1 MATQPGV
8 LLWTA
13 TLVKGGENQVGR
25 TRENKAAIVSELK
38 DALSEAQLALVI
50 DYQGLT
56 VSDITEL
63 RSRLRQ
69 ADGVCKVT
77 KNTLMQLA
85 VEDDENWQPMS
96 QFLQGTSAFLL
107 VKDDIGGVVRAYQG
121 FRKDT
126 KKTEFRGGVMQ
137 GQALNEDQVKA
148 IADLPSKEE
157 LIAQVAGA
165 INSIA
170 SKLAIGINEVPTS
183 IGRGINEVPNSVG
196 RVVAA
201 IAAKEEDSQS

>member
-1 MATQPGV
+1 MAIQSGV
-8 LLWTA
+8 LLWSLILA
-13 TLVKGGENQVGR
+13 KGGENQVGR
-25 TRENKAAIVSELK
+25 TRENKAAIVTELK

-50 DYQGLT
+50 DYQGLS
-56 VSDITEL
+56 VAEITEL

-69 ADGVCKVT
+69 ADGICKVT

-85 VEDDENWQPMS
+85 VEEDENWQPMS
-96 QFLQGTSAFLL
+96 QFLTGTSAFLL

-165 INSIA
+165 INAVA

-183 IGRGINEVPNSVG
+183 VGRGINEVPNSVG

-201 IAAKEEDSQS
+201 IAAKEEGSES